1 MSLELAL
8 KENTAAVQALIDVWT
23 KLVAQG
29 NAVTANAAAKT
40 AAGEAYGVTAGGAPV
55 TVVDPK
61 PTAKAATAKAA
72 TAKAATAKVEAPK
85 VVEPAHTPAAD
96 VQAPTTENVAPETAA
111 ESLSEEV
118 VDLALL
124 TKETTGAATRN
135 RAGLVALLAEFGA
148 ARASAI
154 PADKWSE
161 YIAKVRAL

>member
-1 MSLELAL
+1 MSLELAI

-40 AAGEAYGVTAGGAPV
+40 AAGEAYGVTAGGTPV

-61 PTAKAATAKAA
+61 PPAKAATAKAA
-72 TAKAATAKVEAPK
+72 TPKVEAPK
-85 VVEPAHTPAAD
+85 VVEPAPTPAAD

-154 PADKWSE
+154 PADKWAE

>member
-40 AAGEAYGVTAGGAPV
+40 AAGEAYGVTAGGTPV

-61 PTAKAATAKAA
+61 PTAKAATP
-72 TAKAATAKVEAPK
+72 KVEAPK
-85 VVEPAHTPAAD
+85 VEAPAPTPAAD
-96 VQAPTTENVAPETAA
+96 VHAPVEAADANSAA
-111 ESLSEEV
+111 ESPSEEV

-124 TKETTGAATRN
+124 TKESTGAATRN

-154 PADKWSE
+154 PADKWAD

>member
-40 AAGEAYGVTAGGAPV
+40 AAGEAYGVTAGGTPV

-61 PTAKAATAKAA
+61 PTAEVEAP
-72 TAKAATAKVEAPK
+72 KVEAPK
-85 VVEPAHTPAAD
+85 VEAPKAQAAAPAPTPTVSEPAQTAA
-96 VQAPTTENVAPETAA
+96 VAAPEAA
-111 ESLSEEV
+111 TESPSEEV
-118 VDLALL
+118 VDMALL

-154 PADKWSE
+154 PADKWAE

>member
-8 KENTAAVQALIDVWT
+8 KENTAAVQALIAVWT

-29 NAVTANAAAKT
+29 NAVTTNVAAKT
-40 AAGEAYGVTAGGAPV
+40 AAGEAYGVTAGGTPV
-55 TVVDPK
+55 TVADPK
-61 PTAKAATAKAA
+61 PEA
-72 TAKAATAKVEAPK
+72 EAPK
-85 VVEPAHTPAAD
+85 VVEPAPTPAAD
-96 VQAPTTENVAPETAA
+96 VQALTTENAAAETATEA
-111 ESLSEEV
+111 LSEEV

-154 PADKWSE
+154 PADKWAE

>member
-29 NAVTANAAAKT
+29 NAVTANVAAKT
-40 AAGEAYGVTAGGAPV
+40 AAGESYGVTAGGTPV

-61 PTAKAATAKAA
+61 PTAKAS
-72 TAKAATAKVEAPK
+72 APK
-85 VVEPAHTPAAD
+85 VESPKVEGPAPTPAAD
-96 VQAPTTENVAPETAA
+96 VQAPTTENAAPENAA
-111 ESLSEEV
+111 ESPSDE
-118 VDLALL
+118 AAAPAPL
-124 TKETTGAATRN
+124 TQAATGAAPGN
-135 RAGLVALLAEFGA
+135 RAALLAWPAAGGA

-154 PADKWSE
+154 PADKWAE

>member
-8 KENTAAVQALIDVWT
+8 KENTAAVQALIAVWT

-29 NAVTANAAAKT
+29 NAVTENAAAKT
-40 AAGEAYGVTAGGAPV
+40 AAGEAYGVTAGGTPV
-55 TVVDPK
+55 TVRDPK
-61 PTAKAATAKAA
+61 PTAKVDAP
-72 TAKAATAKVEAPK
+72 KVEAPK
-85 VVEPAHTPAAD
+85 DAEPAPTPAAD
-96 VQAPTTENVAPETAA
+96 VQAPTTENAAPETAA
-111 ESLSEEV
+111 ESPSEEV

-135 RAGLVALLAEFGA
+135 RPGLVALLAEFGA

-154 PADKWSE
+154 PADKWAE

>member
-40 AAGEAYGVTAGGAPV
+40 AAGEAYGVTAGGTPV
-55 TVVDPK
+55 TVADPK
-61 PTAKAATAKAA
+61 PPAKAATP
-72 TAKAATAKVEAPK
+72 KVEAPK
-85 VVEPAHTPAAD
+85 VEAPAPAPTATEQAPGEAAD
-96 VQAPTTENVAPETAA
+96 ANSAA
-111 ESLSEEV
+111 ESPSEEV

-154 PADKWSE
+154 PADKWAE

>member
-61 PTAKAATAKAA
+61 PTAKAATPKVEAPQ
-72 TAKAATAKVEAPK
+72 VEAPK
-85 VVEPAHTPAAD
+85 VEAPAHTPAAD

-111 ESLSEEV
+111 ESPSEEV

-154 PADKWSE
+154 PADKWAE

>member
-8 KENTAAVQALIDVWT
+8 KENTAAVQALIAVWT

-29 NAVTANAAAKT
+29 NAVTANVAAKT
-40 AAGEAYGVTAGGAPV
+40 AAGESYGVTAGGAPV

-61 PTAKAATAKAA
+61 PPAKVDAP
-72 TAKAATAKVEAPK
+72 KVEAPK
-85 VVEPAHTPAAD
+85 VEAPAHTPAAGA
-96 VQAPTTENVAPETAA
+96 QAPTTENAADATAA
-111 ESLSEEV
+111 GSLSEEV

-154 PADKWSE
+154 PADKWAE
-161 YIAKVRAL
+161 YVAKVRAL

>member
-40 AAGEAYGVTAGGAPV
+40 AAGEAYGVTAGGTPV

-61 PTAKAATAKAA
+61 PTAKAATAKVEAP
-72 TAKAATAKVEAPK
+72 KVEAPK
-85 VVEPAHTPAAD
+85 AEAPAPTPAAD
-96 VQAPTTENVAPETAA
+96 VQAPTTENAAPETAA

-154 PADKWSE
+154 PADKWAE
-161 YIAKVRAL
+161 YIAKVRTL

>member
-40 AAGEAYGVTAGGAPV
+40 AAGEAYGVTAGGTPV

-61 PTAKAATAKAA
+61 PTAKAATAK
-72 TAKAATAKVEAPK
+72 VEAPK
-85 VVEPAHTPAAD
+85 VEAPAPAPTATEQAPVEAAD
-96 VQAPTTENVAPETAA
+96 ADSAA
-111 ESLSEEV
+111 EPLSEEV

-154 PADKWSE
+154 PADKWAE

>member
-29 NAVTANAAAKT
+29 NAVTANVAAKT
-40 AAGEAYGVTAGGAPV
+40 AAGEAYGVTAGGTPV

-61 PTAKAATAKAA
+61 PPAKAATP
-72 TAKAATAKVEAPK
+72 KVEAPK
-85 VVEPAHTPAAD
+85 AQAAAPAPTPAVSEPAQTAA
-96 VQAPTTENVAPETAA
+96 VAAPEAA
-111 ESLSEEV
+111 TEPLSEEV
-118 VDLALL
+118 VNMALL

-154 PADKWSE
+154 PADKWAE

>member
-1 MSLELAL
+1 MSLELAI

-40 AAGEAYGVTAGGAPV
+40 AAGEAYGVTAGGTPV

-61 PTAKAATAKAA
+61 PPAKAATAKAA
-72 TAKAATAKVEAPK
+72 TPKVEAPK
-85 VVEPAHTPAAD
+85 VVEPAPTPAAD
-96 VQAPTTENVAPETAA
+96 VQAPTTENAAAETAT

-154 PADKWSE
+154 PADKWAE

>member
-29 NAVTANAAAKT
+29 NAVTTNAAAKT
-40 AAGEAYGVTAGGAPV
+40 AAGEAYGVTAGGTPV

-72 TAKAATAKVEAPK
+72 TAKVEALKVEA
-85 VVEPAHTPAAD
+85 PAHTPAAD
-96 VQAPTTENVAPETAA
+96 AQAPTTENAAPETAA

-154 PADKWSE
+154 PADKWAE

>member
-29 NAVTANAAAKT
+29 NAVTANVAAKT
-40 AAGEAYGVTAGGAPV
+40 AAGEAYGVTAGGTPV

-61 PTAKAATAKAA
+61 PTAKAATAKVDAP
-72 TAKAATAKVEAPK
+72 KVEAPA
-85 VVEPAHTPAAD
+85 PTPTAD

-111 ESLSEEV
+111 EAPAAEAPSEEV
-118 VDLALL
+118 VDMALL

-154 PADKWSE
+154 PADKWAE

>member
-29 NAVTANAAAKT
+29 NAVTANVAAKT

-61 PTAKAATAKAA
+61 PTAKAT
-72 TAKAATAKVEAPK
+72 TPKVEAPK
-85 VVEPAHTPAAD
+85 VEAAAPTPAAD
-96 VQAPTTENVAPETAA
+96 VQAPTTENAAPETAA
-111 ESLSEEV
+111 EAPSEEV
-118 VDLALL
+118 VDMALL

-135 RAGLVALLAEFGA
+135 RPGLVALLGEFGA

-154 PADKWSE
+154 PADKWAE

>member
-61 PTAKAATAKAA
+61 Q
-72 TAKAATAKVEAPK
+72 TAKVEAPK
-85 VVEPAHTPAAD
+85 VVEPAPTPAAD
-96 VQAPTTENVAPETAA
+96 VQAPMTENVAPETAA

-124 TKETTGAATRN
+124 TRETTGAATRN

-154 PADKWSE
+154 PADKWAE

>member
-8 KENTAAVQALIDVWT
+8 KENTAAVQALIAVWT

-29 NAVTANAAAKT
+29 NAVTANVAAKT
-40 AAGEAYGVTAGGAPV
+40 ADGESYGVTAGGTPV

-61 PTAKAATAKAA
+61 PTAKAATAKVEAP
-72 TAKAATAKVEAPK
+72 KVEAPK
-85 VVEPAHTPAAD
+85 VVEPAPTPAAD
-96 VQAPTTENVAPETAA
+96 VQAQTTENAAPETAA

-154 PADKWSE
+154 PADKWAE

>member
-8 KENTAAVQALIDVWT
+8 KENTAAVQALIAVWT
-23 KLVAQG
+23 QLVAQG
-29 NAVTANAAAKT
+29 EAVTANAAAKT
-40 AAGEAYGVTAGGAPV
+40 AAGEAYGVTAGGV
-55 TVVDPK
+55 QVMVVDPK
-61 PTAKAATAKAA
+61 PTAKAATP
-72 TAKAATAKVEAPK
+72 KVEAPK
-85 VVEPAHTPAAD
+85 AQAAAPAPTPAAD

-154 PADKWSE
+154 PADKWAE

>member
-29 NAVTANAAAKT
+29 NAVTANVAAKT

-61 PTAKAATAKAA
+61 PTAKAT
-72 TAKAATAKVEAPK
+72 TPKVEAPK
-85 VVEPAHTPAAD
+85 VEAPAPTPAAD
-96 VQAPTTENVAPETAA
+96 VQAPTTENAAPETAAPETAA
-111 ESLSEEV
+111 ESPSEEV

-148 ARASAI
+148 ARESAI
-154 PADKWSE
+154 PADKWAE

>member
-1 MSLELAL
+1 MSLELSI

-40 AAGEAYGVTAGGAPV
+40 AAGEAYGVTAGGTPV

-61 PTAKAATAKAA
+61 PTAK
-72 TAKAATAKVEAPK
+72 VEAPK
-85 VVEPAHTPAAD
+85 VAEPAPTPAAD

-154 PADKWSE
+154 PADKWAE

>member
-40 AAGEAYGVTAGGAPV
+40 AAGEAYGVTAGGTPV

-61 PTAKAATAKAA
+61 PTAKAATPAA
-72 TAKAATAKVEAPK
+72 GVQAPTTEN
-85 VVEPAHTPAAD
+85 VAPETTAD
-96 VQAPTTENVAPETAA
+96 VQAPTTENAAPETAA

-154 PADKWSE
+154 PADKWAD

>member
-61 PTAKAATAKAA
+61 PTAKAATAKVEAPQ
-72 TAKAATAKVEAPK
+72 VEAPK
-85 VVEPAHTPAAD
+85 VAAPATTPTAD
-96 VQAPTTENVAPETAA
+96 VQAPTTENAAPETAA
-111 ESLSEEV
+111 ESPSEEV

-154 PADKWSE
+154 PADKWAE

>member
-61 PTAKAATAKAA
+61 PTAKAATP
-72 TAKAATAKVEAPK
+72 KVEAPK
-85 VVEPAHTPAAD
+85 AQAAAPAPTPAAD

-111 ESLSEEV
+111 ESPSEEV

-135 RAGLVALLAEFGA
+135 RAGLVASLAEFGA

-154 PADKWSE
+154 PADKWAG

>member
-1 MSLELAL
+1 MSLELAI
-8 KENTAAVQALIDVWT
+8 KENTAAVHALIDVWT

-40 AAGEAYGVTAGGAPV
+40 AAGEAYGVTAGGTPV
-55 TVVDPK
+55 TVVGTK
-61 PTAKAATAKAA
+61 PTAKAATP
-72 TAKAATAKVEAPK
+72 KVEAPK
-85 VVEPAHTPAAD
+85 AQAAAPAPTPAAD
-96 VQAPTTENVAPETAA
+96 VQAPTTENAAPETAA
-111 ESLSEEV
+111 ESPSEEV
-118 VDLALL
+118 VDMALL

-154 PADKWSE
+154 PADKWAE

>member
-40 AAGEAYGVTAGGAPV
+40 AAGEAYGVTAGGTPV

-61 PTAKAATAKAA
+61 PTAKAATAK
-72 TAKAATAKVEAPK
+72 VEAPK
-85 VVEPAHTPAAD
+85 VEAPAPTPAAD
-96 VQAPTTENVAPETAA
+96 VQAPTTENAAPETAA
-111 ESLSEEV
+111 ESPSEEEV

-154 PADKWSE
+154 PADKWAE

>member
-40 AAGEAYGVTAGGAPV
+40 AAGEAYGVTAGGTPV

-61 PTAKAATAKAA
+61 PPAKAA
-72 TAKAATAKVEAPK
+72 
-85 VVEPAHTPAAD
+85 TPAAD

-154 PADKWSE
+154 PADKWAE

>member
-40 AAGEAYGVTAGGAPV
+40 AAGEAYVVTAGGTPV

-61 PTAKAATAKAA
+61 PTAKAATPKVE
-72 TAKAATAKVEAPK
+72 TPQVEAPK
-85 VVEPAHTPAAD
+85 AQAAAAPAPTPTVSEPAQTAA
-96 VQAPTTENVAPETAA
+96 VAAPEAA
-111 ESLSEEV
+111 TEPLSDEV

-154 PADKWSE
+154 PADKWAE

>member
-29 NAVTANAAAKT
+29 NAVTANVAAKT
-40 AAGEAYGVTAGGAPV
+40 AAGESYGVTAGGTPV
-55 TVVDPK
+55 TVVAPK
-61 PTAKAATAKAA
+61 PTAQ
-72 TAKAATAKVEAPK
+72 VEAPK
-85 VVEPAHTPAAD
+85 VEA
-96 VQAPTTENVAPETAA
+96 APTPVAAAPAPTAEGAAQETAA
-111 ESLSEEV
+111 ESPSEV

-124 TKETTGAATRN
+124 TKETTSAATRN
-135 RAGLVALLAEFGA
+135 RPGLVALLGEFGA

-154 PADKWSE
+154 PADKWAD

>member
-40 AAGEAYGVTAGGAPV
+40 AAGEAYGVTAGGTPV

-61 PTAKAATAKAA
+61 PTAKAATPKVEAPQ
-72 TAKAATAKVEAPK
+72 VEAPK
-85 VVEPAHTPAAD
+85 VAAPATTPTAD
-96 VQAPTTENVAPETAA
+96 VQAPTTENAAPETAA
-111 ESLSEEV
+111 ESPSEEV

-154 PADKWSE
+154 PADKWAE